1 MALEDALA
9 KAIAKVL
16 ADQGIDSGD
25 PVKVDELKKRY
36 DTTDTLEALEKEQ
49 KAIKDLMAEGQNLFD
64 GEERLLQ
71 LRREIAKQNNE
82 YTRERIQQFDAEEAG
97 LKAGRDAALRY
108 LGVSQQQ
115 NAILSQLAAGGKE
128 YFDGLKTGFSAAI
141 SKGTTFLST
150 LDKVYTSSIA
160 LATAQDQAAVSLAKT
175 TGQGA
180 EFNATFREVEETMF
194 MFGITNAEAA
204 AATGALFSNVT
215 DFTEMA
221 EKQQVTLAKNVA
233 ILAELGVAAETS
245 SQNIQFSMKVLG
257 MSVDQSTRLQREL
270 ITFAQDLGVASQQ
283 IASDFATMAPTIA
296 ALGTDGVDAF
306 RRLQVQAKNTGLQLE
321 EILGIVD
328 QFNKFDTAA
337 QSVGRLNALLGGP
350 YLNTLELVAE
360 TDPSKRF
367 EILKNRIDA
376 AGVSFDQLDF
386 FQRKALASAIGL
398 NEQQLALL
406 MRGRIDL
413 IQEPQKSAA
422 ELEELAAQT
431 AQFNTMAEEMGQIM
445 RSFAISFGP
454 VVSGLKDLVQFFQ
467 PILPL
472 MVGLG
477 VIALGVAAP
486 LGAISTTIG
495 VLVGGLILLTSAFK
509 ALTHG
514 LQFGFSMTPAATL
527 GMTADAIDAV
537 SASMDNMPSAKT
549 IDVMSNI
556 AHSVDAAGTAAVTRS
571 ATATTSAAQAP
582 ASSGPLPPIN
592 IHLEIDGEQ
601 FATHVRRVEPADKVG
616 QDAMYNAI
624 LGMIHKNF
632 TVG

>member
-1 MALEDALA
+1 
-9 KAIAKVL
+9 
-16 ADQGIDSGD
+16 
-25 PVKVDELKKRY
+25 
-36 DTTDTLEALEKEQ
+36 
-49 KAIKDLMAEGQNLFD
+49 
-64 GEERLLQ
+64 
-71 LRREIAKQNNE
+71 
-82 YTRERIQQFDAEEAG
+82 
-97 LKAGRDAALRY
+97 
-108 LGVSQQQ
+108 
-115 NAILSQLAAGGKE
+115 
-128 YFDGLKTGFSAAI
+128 
-141 SKGTTFLST
+141 
-150 LDKVYTSSIA
+150 
-160 LATAQDQAAVSLAKT
+160 
-175 TGQGA
+175 
-180 EFNATFREVEETMF
+180 
-194 MFGITNAEAA
+194 
-204 AATGALFSNVT
+204 
-215 DFTEMA
+215 
-221 EKQQVTLAKNVA
+221 
-233 ILAELGVAAETS
+233 
-245 SQNIQFSMKVLG
+245 
-257 MSVDQSTRLQREL
+257 
-270 ITFAQDLGVASQQ
+270 
-283 IASDFATMAPTIA
+283 
-296 ALGTDGVDAF
+296 
-306 RRLQVQAKNTGLQLE
+306 
-321 EILGIVD
+321 
-328 QFNKFDTAA
+328 
-337 QSVGRLNALLGGP
+337 
-350 YLNTLELVAE
+350 LVAE

-406 MRGRIDL
+406 MRGKIDL

-422 ELEELAAQT
+422 QLEELAVQT

>member
-36 DTTDTLEALEKEQ
+36 DTTDALDALKKEQ
-49 KAIKDLMAEGQNLFD
+49 AAIKDLMAEGQNLFD

-115 NAILSQLAAGGKE
+115 NTILSQLAAGGKK

-296 ALGTDGVDAF
+296 ALGADGVDAF

-406 MRGRIDL
+406 MRGKIDL

-422 ELEELAAQT
+422 QLEELAVQT